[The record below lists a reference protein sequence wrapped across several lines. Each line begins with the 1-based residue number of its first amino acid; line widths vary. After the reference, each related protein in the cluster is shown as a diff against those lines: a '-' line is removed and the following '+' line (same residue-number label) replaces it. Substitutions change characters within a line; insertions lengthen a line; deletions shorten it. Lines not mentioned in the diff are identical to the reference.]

1 MIIRRPGGRTA
12 RTRASVIQ
20 SALDLLAERGPAAI
34 SMADIAERAG
44 VAATSLY
51 RRWGSL
57 DALLL
62 DAAMERLRVSKPL
75 PDTGSLEGDLRA
87 WGNAIA
93 SGLRSPSRSS
103 AFKVIV
109 ASAARMESD
118 HAERQK
124 ALEPRIAQIKEM
136 LERAGLRGERVPSLI
151 EVVDYLL
158 APLYTRALFGMEMDD
173 EGVER
178 LIRRL
183 VDDLS

>member
-1 MIIRRPGGRTA
+1 MVIRRPGGRTA
-12 RTRASVIQ
+12 RTRVAVIQ
-20 SALDLLAERGPAAI
+20 AALDLLSERGPAAI

-75 PDTGSLEGDLRA
+75 PNTGSIEGDLRA
-87 WGNAIA
+87 WGFAIA
-93 SGLRSPSRSS
+93 SGLRSQSRSS
-103 AFKVIV
+103 AFKVLV
-109 ASAARMESD
+109 ASAARMESG
-118 HAERQK
+118 HEGRQK

-136 LERAGLRGERVPSLI
+136 LERARLRGEPVPSLI
-151 EVVDYLL
+151 EVVDHLL
-158 APLYTRALFGMEMDD
+158 APLYTRALFGMEIDD

-178 LIRRL
+178 LVRRL
-183 VDDLS
+183 LDALP